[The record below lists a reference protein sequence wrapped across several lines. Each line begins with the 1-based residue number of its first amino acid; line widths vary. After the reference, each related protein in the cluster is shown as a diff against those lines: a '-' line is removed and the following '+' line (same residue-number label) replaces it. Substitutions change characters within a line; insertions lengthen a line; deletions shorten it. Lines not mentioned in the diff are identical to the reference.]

1 MRVTTNMMTD
11 TLARYLGMQNTQ
23 LFKTQ
28 LQIASQKRIN
38 KPSDDPAGMRNILD
52 YRDKI
57 ATVQQYMDNIGR
69 AKSRLDFT
77 ELTLDMADDVIK
89 TIKEI
94 ALIEADGT
102 SDSRTLAAAE
112 VKSLYHQLVDLAN
125 SKLDNNYMFSGHQ
138 TDTPAYGHVV
148 QISGAA
154 ADPIIFGLADNAA
167 NVTIVIKDSDG
178 AVIRNINLAGG
189 GIEGENTIAW
199 DGLDDGGAA
208 IADGQ
213 YQFTVD
219 ASDGPNDSIPDYAIY
234 NGDSG
239 DVQILIGERTLVTLN
254 ADGSTI
260 FSPKNP
266 DGTPAGVDVFAA
278 IADIVYGLENG
289 DKNVIIAQTE
299 QLDQARRHIGE
310 IRAAN
315 APKMYQLENAEN
327 FWSNYKPKLE
337 ELLADTENVDLNE
350 AVLKLKN
357 IELAYQTTLATAAR
371 IIQPGLID
379 FLK

>member
-1 MRVTTNMMTD
+1 MRVTTNMMTN
-11 TLARYLGMQNTQ
+11 TLARYLGMQNAQ

-28 LQIASQKRIN
+28 LQISSQKRIN
-38 KPSDDPAGMRNILD
+38 KPSDDPIGMRKILD

-57 ATVQQYMDNIGR
+57 ATVKQYMDNIGR

-89 TIKEI
+89 ILREI
-94 ALIEADGT
+94 ALVEADGT
-102 SDSRTLAAAE
+102 SDSRALAVEE
-112 VKSLYHQLVDLAN
+112 VKNLNRQLVDLAN
-125 SKLDNNYMFSGHQ
+125 SKFDNNYLFSGHQ

-148 QISGAA
+148 QISGAT
-154 ADPIIFGLADNAA
+154 ADPITFGLADNAA
-167 NVTIVIKDSDG
+167 NVTVAIQDSVG
-178 AVIRNINLAGG
+178 NVIRSINLTGG

-199 DGLDDGGAA
+199 DGLDDGGVA
-208 IADGQ
+208 IADGR
-213 YQFTVD
+213 YQFTVE
-219 ASDGPNDSIPDYAIY
+219 ASNGSNDSIPDYSIY

-239 DVQILIGERTLVTLN
+239 DVKILLGERTLVSLS

-260 FSPKNP
+260 FSPENL

-278 IADIVYGLENG
+278 IADLIYALENN
-289 DKNVIIAQTE
+289 DKSAIIAQTE
-299 QLDQARRHIGE
+299 QLDQARHHISE

-315 APKMYQLENAEN
+315 APKMYQLEHTEN
-327 FWSNYKPKLE
+327 FWANYRPELE